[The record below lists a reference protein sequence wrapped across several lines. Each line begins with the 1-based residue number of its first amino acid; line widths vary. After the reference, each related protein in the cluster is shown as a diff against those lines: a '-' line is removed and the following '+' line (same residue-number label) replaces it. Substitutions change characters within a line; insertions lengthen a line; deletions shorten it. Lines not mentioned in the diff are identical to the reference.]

1 MENNLFSCRFSLY
14 PMDSDF
20 VSIILGAL
28 DQTDTSAVTSASD
41 AMSTIYAG
49 PQNSVLDAVEGL
61 FVNAFRPGVHM
72 ALEGQFAWEGQP
84 DGETGPTPNR
94 ARNAGRHFP
103 MLCKVT
109 VYPAERMAD
118 ALELAGQAG
127 LQPVEAPCALRL
139 RGDVQAVFDYLH
151 RLCGVLRQ
159 QQAAG
164 AHFTVS
170 VNSPT
175 AE

>member
-1 MENNLFSCRFSLY
+1 MENSLFSCRFSLY

-28 DQTDTSAVTSASD
+28 DRTDTSAVTSASD

-61 FVNAFRPGVHM
+61 FGNAFRPGVHM

-84 DGETGPTPNR
+84 AAAAGAAPNR
-94 ARNAGRHFP
+94 ARSADRHFP
-103 MLCKVT
+103 MLCKVA

-118 ALELAGQAG
+118 ALELARQTG
-127 LQPVEAPCALRL
+127 LQPVEAPSALRL
-139 RGDVQAVFDYLH
+139 RGDVQAVFGYLDQ
-151 RLCGVLRQ
+151 LCSLLRQ
-159 QQAAG
+159 KNAEG
-164 AHFTVS
+164 AHFTIS